1 MKRRQ
6 FMAGTLG
13 AAGGLGLSACKQ
25 PARREPEPK
34 TTQAPITHA
43 YATYETKIRSRLK
56 GVAIDSQ
63 EVVKFAQ
70 AWESQKGPFKGKADK
85 LAELFLLSSDFFQTG
100 EDATRAPKFFMIY
113 DPYLSPCYNPLRDL
127 KT

>member
-13 AAGGLGLSACKQ
+13 AAGGLGLAACKQ
-25 PARREPEPK
+25 PTRREPDPK
-34 TTQAPITHA
+34 TTEAPTHP
-43 YATYETKIRSRLK
+43 YGKYETQIRSRLK
-56 GVAIDSQ
+56 GLAIDSE
-63 EVVKFAQ
+63 EVAKFAQ
-70 AWESQKGPFKGKADK
+70 AWESRKGPFKGKAEK

-100 EDATRAPKFFMIY
+100 EDATRAPKFFLIY